1 MVAQHASR
9 VIPWILLP
17 GPDVSQQPASTTAAT
32 CRVLQW
38 GSHMWREG
46 EPRNM
51 RVPRALSAAVDG
63 TKSAHYHVAAIIAAM
78 LLLMTGLDECGYR
91 CVISPLPILLIPET
105 LSQLR
110 GRRSL
115 LSEKKKGADRP
126 MVVCCWRGARR
137 WRGRTRED
145 DAFFNLG
152 LSLAQ
157 GDNLSMG
164 ATWSARCSSNICR
177 DHQLI

>member
-51 RVPRALSAAVDG
+51 RALSAAVDG

-110 GRRSL
+110 GRWSL
-115 LSEKKKGADRP
+115 LSEKKGSRSANGRVLLARSKALEGAHE
-126 MVVCCWRGARR
+126 RR
-137 WRGRTRED
+137 LCLFQSWP
-145 DAFFNLG
+145 FPCL
-152 LSLAQ
+152 

-164 ATWSARCSSNICR
+164 ATWSAR
-177 DHQLI
+177 

>member
-110 GRRSL
+110 GRWSL
-115 LSEKKKGADRP
+115 LSEKKREPIGQWSCAAGEEQGA
-126 MVVCCWRGARR
+126 G
-137 WRGRTRED
+137 G
-145 DAFFNLG
+145 
-152 LSLAQ
+152 
-157 GDNLSMG
+157 
-164 ATWSARCSSNICR
+164 SAREKIMPFSILAFPLLR
-177 DHQLI
+177 R